1 MQIAEQVCLVVVF
14 IVTICCYGLHVYR
27 VFLDDDRFSGKTVVA
42 STSLAITSTYFHFK
56 ISELSSKHGTGVR
69 QNEEKIFC
77 QLTGNIY
84 FTNKWLLLVDW
95 Q

>member
-27 VFLDDDRFSGKTVVA
+27 VFLDEDRFSGKTVVA
-42 STSLAITSTYFHFK
+42 STSLAITSTYFHFR
-56 ISELSSKHGTGVR
+56 ISELSSKLALGCAK
-69 QNEEKIFC
+69 NKEKIFC
-77 QLTGNIY
+77 H
-84 FTNKWLLLVDW
+84 KWLVLVDW